1 VPKMLVLPIKTNQNS
16 CSSVTTFLC
25 VPKMS
30 SIVEKKIHS
39 KIFQKIFL
47 ACIHDIFWNCFS
59 KFSES
64 LTFFEESLKEKKKIH
79 TPIL

>member
-1 VPKMLVLPIKTNQNS
+1 MPKMLVLPIKTNQNS

-39 KIFQKIFL
+39 KIFQKKILAVSTIFFGIVFL
-47 ACIHDIFWNCFS
+47 NF
-59 KFSES
+59 
-64 LTFFEESLKEKKKIH
+64 LKV
-79 TPIL
+79 